1 MKARPSKVSE
11 EVIPESKVKLII
23 PAKSEY
29 VGLVRLAVGG
39 LVRNLS
45 GDEEAIEDIKVA
57 LSEVCT
63 NVVLQAVNDRD
74 SLLDL
79 TININEDEICIDVG
93 CTGRELELAALTPI
107 VWSEPHERGYGLSLI
122 TALMDKVELA
132 NNPENRTTLRLKKF
146 LVA

>member
-1 MKARPSKVSE
+1 MSE
-11 EVIPESKVKLII
+11 EVLIESKVKLII

-29 VGLVRLAVGG
+29 VSLVRLAIGG

-45 GDEEAIEDIKVA
+45 SDEEAIEDIKVA

-63 NVVLQAVNDRD
+63 NVVLQAEEELGSN
-74 SLLDL
+74 LDL
-79 TININEDEICIDVG
+79 TIFIRGDEICIDVG

-107 VWSEPHERGYGLSLI
+107 VWSEPRERGYGLSLI
-122 TALMDKVELA
+122 TALMDKVELTSGDQ
-132 NNPENRTTLRLKKF
+132 NRTILRMRKF